1 MEELIFF
8 GIIILLSVIDS
19 IARSRKAKRAGKSAP
34 PTPGRSPVDRGAQ
47 RRTAPPRKEAPAYQP
62 MPTYEP
68 MTASEPVT
76 TYDAEPTYDAK
87 PTYDTEPTYDAEW
100 LEEEVV
106 TYDDL
111 ATSGSDTAGGGL
123 ESPPSSAGMIPSDLW
138 EEIAGLARG
147 SAGAKEAGQ
156 AQGRPRPSRAPTR
169 TSKTP
174 PAGPPRAAK
183 PAPARKEPAAP
194 SARFPSLPV
203 PARPAPEVHPI
214 HLTHTQYGTDPSER
228 TRSAQDEV
236 PAREVVVSAD
246 VRAARAQLGGDTHAL
261 RRAII
266 LHEVLSPPASLRA
279 EPFED

>member
-1 MEELIFF
+1 
-8 GIIILLSVIDS
+8 
-19 IARSRKAKRAGKSAP
+19 
-34 PTPGRSPVDRGAQ
+34 
-47 RRTAPPRKEAPAYQP
+47 
-62 MPTYEP
+62 
-68 MTASEPVT
+68 
-76 TYDAEPTYDAK
+76 
-87 PTYDTEPTYDAEW
+87 
-100 LEEEVV
+100 
-106 TYDDL
+106 
-111 ATSGSDTAGGGL
+111 
-123 ESPPSSAGMIPSDLW
+123 MIPSDLW

-156 AQGRPRPSRAPTR
+156 AQGRPRPSRAPAR

-194 SARFPSLPV
+194 SARFPVLPV

-246 VRAARAQLGGDTHAL
+246 VRAVRAQLQGDTHAL

-266 LHEVLSPPASLRA
+266 VHEVLSPPASLRA
-279 EPFED
+279 EPFEG